1 MIMNILV
8 LGSFIYLLWAI
19 IYHRRDKSLTFAIF
33 IEYLLVAILSIVLLM
48 GVLS

>member
-8 LGSFIYLLWAI
+8 SGSLIYLLWAI
-19 IYHRRDKSLTFAIF
+19 FYHQRDKSLTFAVF